1 MVKTVQFIAVIF
13 TALALACAPLVTL
26 PILLYTP
33 LQVTY
38 YVVYRG
44 WTQPGVLLIG
54 TLISNAALA
63 ILVRDRLM
71 PFWFASIGFLAIA
84 AALVIYFLWIDPAN
98 HSGNW
103 TALATLNAI
112 LTFIGLCAVTCSIL
126 FYRD

>member
-1 MVKTVQFIAVIF
+1 MVKTVQFIAVIL
-13 TALALACAPLVTL
+13 TALALACAPLVTR

-84 AALVIYFLWIDPAN
+84 AALVIYFLWVDPA
-98 HSGNW
+98 NW